1 MIKYIIRRL
10 AQSIPIFFGITLLSY
25 FLLWLAPG
33 DPIIRLYFAPNID
46 AERRAELRAQLGV
59 DDPFHIQYLRWLIG
73 DDWLRWDSDGDGIAD
88 QAFELFTQ
96 LDTNGDG
103 KPEPPGNNYGVLRG
117 DFGSSFVR
125 KKPVMQI
132 IADAIPATLELSIA
146 ALLFA
151 MAVGIPVGVTSAAK
165 KGSLF
170 DSIARVLAVV
180 LNAVPN
186 FWLGLILLLIFGSL
200 LGILPLGGRCGLSL
214 TGECPPFPQRLH
226 YLLLPA
232 LVLAGSD
239 LANFSRYL
247 RTSTLEVLS
256 QDYIRTAKAKGLS
269 QRQIDFRHALR
280 NALIPFA
287 TLLGPILTNLWGGAT
302 VVETVFAW
310 PGLGRV
316 FFNGAIQQDYPIVMG
331 IVIIASIATILGFL
345 LSDILY
351 VLIDPRIRLS

>member
-10 AQSIPIFFGITLLSY
+10 IQSIPIFFGITILSY

-33 DPIIRLYFAPNID
+33 DPIIRLYFAPNIK

-59 DDPFHIQYLRWLIG
+59 DDPFHIQYLRWLVG
-73 DDWLRWDSDGDGIAD
+73 DDWLRWDSNGDGVAD
-88 QAFELFTQ
+88 QAFELITQ

-103 KPEPPGNNYGVLRG
+103 KPEPPGENYGILRG
-117 DFGSSFVR
+117 DFGVSFVR
-125 KKPVMQI
+125 KKPVIEI
-132 IADAIPATLELSIA
+132 IATAIPATLELSIS

-151 MAVGIPVGVTSAAK
+151 MVIGIPIGVISAAK
-165 KGSLF
+165 KGSAF
-170 DSIARVLAVV
+170 DNLSRVLAVII
-180 LNAVPN
+180 NAVPN
-186 FWLGLILLLIFGSL
+186 FWLGLILLLVFGVVL
-200 LGILPLGGRCGLSL
+200 DLLPLGGRCGLTL
-214 TGECPPFPQRLH
+214 TGVCPPILQRIH
-226 YLLLPA
+226 YLVLPVI
-232 LVLAGSD
+232 VLAGLD

-256 QDYIRTAKAKGLS
+256 QDYIRTAKSKGLS
-269 QRQIDFRHALR
+269 QRQIHFRHSMR

-287 TLLGPILTNLWGGAT
+287 TLLGPIITNLWGGAT

-331 IVIIASIATILGFL
+331 IVIISAVATILGFL
-345 LSDILY
+345 LSDMLY
-351 VLIDPRIRLS
+351 VIIDPRIRLS